1 MLILYNT
8 PLTDRIYLMEGK
20 LKLVVIYNP
29 FSGRRKTKHLPQL
42 VQHLLKDS
50 KYNSFVWPT
59 EKASDVTLLTEKA
72 IREKADVVV
81 AAGGDGTINQVASR
95 LVNTGITL
103 GIIPLGS
110 GNGFARHFKIPL
122 QTEKAI
128 TLLTSAKAKE
138 IDTVWINKHCMVN
151 VGGIGF
157 DAHISSLF
165 ANNKKRGLQGYVKT
179 IVKQLGYK
187 SEAYKIFRNDELLWE
202 GKAFMISI
210 ANATQW
216 GNNVKVHA
224 GALPDDGLMNLVV
237 LKKFST
243 FELPLILS
251 SVLNGKLH
259 LSKKAIVYSGSDFM
273 IERLKE
279 GSVHADGEPLWL
291 GKQININI
299 APLSLKILSNE

>member
-1 MLILYNT
+1 MS
-8 PLTDRIYLMEGK
+8 DK

-29 FSGRRKTKHLPQL
+29 FSGRRKVKHLPEM
-42 VQHLLKDS
+42 VVNLLKGTN
-50 KYNSFVWPT
+50 YQVLVWPT
-59 EKASDVTLLTEKA
+59 EKASDVTLLTDKAIKEKA
-72 IREKADVVV
+72 NVVV

-95 LVNTGITL
+95 LVNTGISL

-110 GNGFARHFKIPL
+110 GNGFARHFHIPMK
-122 QTEKAI
+122 TEKAI
-128 TLLTSAKAKE
+128 ELLKTAKSKD
-138 IDTVWINKHCMVN
+138 IDTIWINRHCMVN

-179 IVKQLGYK
+179 IAQQMGYK
-187 SEAYKIFRNDELLWE
+187 SEAYKIYQKNEIVWQ

-210 ANATQW
+210 ANASQW

-237 LKKFST
+237 LKKFSAI
-243 FELPLILS
+243 ELPVILS
-251 SVLNGKLH
+251 SVLKGKLH
-259 LSKKAIVYSGSDFM
+259 LSDKTMVFTGTDFR

-291 GKQININI
+291 GTEININI
-299 APLSLKILSNE
+299 EPLSLKVLSNEQ